1 MKKQPYRIT
10 IEQYEYKYSVEVD
23 HSDISFTE
31 YVELLRQ
38 LTLAAGWG
46 TDAVEEFFDEET
58 DVFTYTYKS
67 KLICLHI
74 CITKLSQL

>member
-1 MKKQPYRIT
+1 MKTEKQPYRIT

-46 TDAVEEFFDEET
+46 TDAVEEFFDGE
-58 DVFTYTYKS
+58 
-67 KLICLHI
+67 
-74 CITKLSQL
+74 

>member
-31 YVELLRQ
+31 YIDLLRQ
-38 LTLAAGWG
+38 ITLAAAWN
-46 TDAVEEFFDEET
+46 TDQVKEFFDE
-58 DVFTYTYKS
+58 
-67 KLICLHI
+67 
-74 CITKLSQL
+74 

>member
-23 HSDISFTE
+23 HSDISFTD

-38 LTLAAGWG
+38 ITLAAGWG
-46 TDAVEEFFDEET
+46 TDAVEEFFNE
-58 DVFTYTYKS
+58 
-67 KLICLHI
+67 
-74 CITKLSQL
+74 

>member
-31 YVELLRQ
+31 YIELLRKI
-38 LTLAAGWG
+38 TLAASWG
-46 TDAVEEFFDEET
+46 TEEVNEFFNE
-58 DVFTYTYKS
+58 
-67 KLICLHI
+67 
-74 CITKLSQL
+74 

>member
-1 MKKQPYRIT
+1 MTIEKQPYRIT

-46 TDAVEEFFDEET
+46 TDSVEEFFDE
-58 DVFTYTYKS
+58 
-67 KLICLHI
+67 
-74 CITKLSQL
+74 